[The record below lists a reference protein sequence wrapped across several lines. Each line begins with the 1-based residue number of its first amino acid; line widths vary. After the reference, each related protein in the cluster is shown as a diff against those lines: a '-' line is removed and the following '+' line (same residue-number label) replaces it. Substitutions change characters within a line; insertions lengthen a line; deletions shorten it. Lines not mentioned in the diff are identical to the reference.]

1 MAQSVEEQYQT
12 TSTFLRQNEHFR
24 KSKKVVEHSQ
34 KHDQLC
40 IISIEV
46 KNSMFI
52 DKIWRLN
59 KKKKKVENWK
69 LAAQVNLHSTPFGS
83 KSRHHHVFAVSVS
96 AE

>member
-52 DKIWRLN
+52 VNICRLN
-59 KKKKKVENWK
+59 KKKKESRTNWNF
-69 LAAQVNLHSTPFGS
+69 AAHVNLHSTESRS
-83 KSRHHHVFAVSVS
+83 KSKHHHVFAVS